1 MTKPN
6 IETAIDAPDTL
17 GVDIRVMNPCDFGFS
32 TVGRRISALCVGTIV
47 KQSFDG
53 QRVDVVNIASVD

>member
-1 MTKPN
+1 MPKPN
-6 IETAIDAPDTL
+6 IETAIDAPDAL
-17 GVDIRVMNPCDFGFS
+17 GVDILAMNQCDFGFC

>member
-1 MTKPN
+1 MPKPN
-6 IETAIDAPDTL
+6 IETAIDAPDTP
-17 GVDIRVMNPCDFGFS
+17 GVDILAMNQCDFGFS
-32 TVGRRISALCVGTIV
+32 TVGRTSALCVGTLV